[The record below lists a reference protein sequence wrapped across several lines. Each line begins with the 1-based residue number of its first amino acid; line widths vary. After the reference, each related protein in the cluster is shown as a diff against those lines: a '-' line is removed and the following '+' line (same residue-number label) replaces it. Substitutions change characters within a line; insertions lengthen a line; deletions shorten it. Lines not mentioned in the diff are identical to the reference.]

1 MKTVNDM
8 FNYAKQNN
16 LKLLSEFD
24 ADFWQEYIQNSDK
37 YDMLFRR
44 SYFSFK
50 FFLQQWGEDISV
62 VTDNF
67 INEVYNHLM
76 VNKKKYEE
84 LHRIFTIADEDYSLV
99 NNYNMKEE
107 LKRKETTDDT
117 NKYGSREDVATYAKG
132 LQSTDDV
139 RQVTTYDS
147 NVFNDADKHV
157 VSEGARTDT
166 ETSQKGEQNDV
177 LSSKHDEE
185 YTLTKEGNI
194 GVQTVTD
201 MLTKHDEYWSSYQ
214 FYTKIFADICRDLL
228 VV

>member
-24 ADFWQEYIQNSDK
+24 AVFWQEYIQNSDK

-50 FFLQQWGEDISV
+50 FFLQQCGEDISV

-67 INEVYNHLM
+67 ISEVYNHLM

-84 LHRIFTIADEDYSLV
+84 LYRIFTIADEDYSLV
-99 NNYNMKEE
+99 NNYNTKEE

-117 NKYGSREDVATYAKG
+117 NKYGTREDVTTYDKG
-132 LQSTDDV
+132 IQNTDDT

-147 NVFNDADKHV
+147 DVFNDADKHV
-157 VSEGARTDT
+157 VNEGARTDT
-166 ETSQKGEQNDV
+166 ETSQKGEQSDV
-177 LSSKHDEE
+177 LSSAHNEE
-185 YTLTKEGNI
+185 YSLTKEGNI

-201 MLTKHDEYWSSYQ
+201 MLTKHDAYWSSYQ

>member
-67 INEVYNHLM
+67 INEVHNHLM

-84 LHRIFTIADEDYSLV
+84 LYRIFTIADENYSLV

-117 NKYGSREDVATYAKG
+117 NKYGTREDVTIYDKG
-132 LQSTDDV
+132 VQNTDDT

-147 NVFNDADKHV
+147 NVFNDADKRV
-157 VSEGARTDT
+157 VNEGARTDT
-166 ETSQKGEQNDV
+166 ETSQKGEQNDI
-177 LSSKHDEE
+177 LSSTHNEE
-185 YTLTKEGNI
+185 YTLNKEGNI